1 MTAVTPPAVE
11 TLAPVAMLARLVG
24 FDTTSRGSNLALIDF
39 VAGYLARLGVEAVLT
54 RDDDGRKA
62 NLFAT
67 LGPRRDG
74 GVVLSGHTDVV
85 PVDGQPWSTDPFSM
99 VEKDGRLY
107 GRGTCDM
114 KGFLATALALAPE
127 ILRRRPKVPIHLALS
142 YDEEVGC
149 LGVGRLIAQAVAAGV
164 KPAAVI
170 VGEPTEMKVV
180 DAHKGIY
187 GFRTTVTG
195 REAHSSLTDKGVN
208 AIFAAADL
216 VGFLA
221 RLADEMA
228 GRADPESGFDP
239 SYTTIHV
246 GTVEGGTALNIV
258 PRQCTFRWEY
268 RLMPGADPDEV
279 PRRFAA
285 YCDERRAALKARAGE
300 ADIVTEAQMSVPG
313 LDPEPGSAAERLA
326 FALAGSN
333 RTHKVPYGSEAGL
346 FQRAGMAVV
355 VCGPGSIAQAHK
367 PDEFVT
373 RAQIDACEAFLRR
386 LIDHVTA

>member
-1 MTAVTPPAVE
+1 MAATTYTPIE
-11 TLAPVAMLARLVG
+11 MLARLVG
-24 FDTTSRGSNLALIDF
+24 FDTTSRGSNLALIEF
-39 VAGYLARLGVEAVLT
+39 VADYLGGLGVESQLT
-54 RDDDGRKA
+54 RDDGGNKA

-85 PVDGQPWSTDPFSM
+85 PVDGQPWSTDPFTL

-114 KGFLATALALAPE
+114 KGFLATSLALAPE
-127 ILRRRPKVPIHLALS
+127 ILRRRPKVPVHLALS

-149 LGVGRLIAQAVAAGV
+149 LGVGRLIAKALDQGV
-164 KPAAVI
+164 KPSAVI

-180 DAHKGIY
+180 DAHKGIFS
-187 GFRTTVTG
+187 FRTTVVG

-208 AIFAAADL
+208 AILAAAGL
-216 VGFLA
+216 LGFLG
-221 RLADEMA
+221 RLADELA
-228 GRADPESGFDP
+228 SRADPESGFDP
-239 SYTTIHV
+239 PYTTVHV
-246 GTVEGGTALNIV
+246 GVIEGGTALNIV
-258 PRQCTFRWEY
+258 PRRCAFRWEY
-268 RLMPGADPDEV
+268 RLLPGADQDEV
-279 PRRFAA
+279 PHRFAA
-285 YCDERRAALKARAGE
+285 YCDERRARLKARAAE
-300 ADIVTEAQMSVPG
+300 ADIVTEAEMNVPG

-333 RTHKVPYGSEAGL
+333 RTHKAAFGTEAGL
-346 FQRAGMAVV
+346 FQQAGIAAV

-386 LIDHVTA
+386 LIDHVGA

>member
-1 MTAVTPPAVE
+1 MTPGAVTLSPVE
-11 TLAPVAMLARLVG
+11 MLARLVG
-24 FDTTSRGSNLALIDF
+24 FDTTSRGSNLALIEF
-39 VAGYLARLGVEAVLT
+39 VVDYLGQHGVEAVLT

-67 LGPRRDG
+67 LGPARDG

-85 PVDGQPWSTDPFSM
+85 PVDGQAWSSDPFVV
-99 VEKDGRLY
+99 VERDGRLY

-114 KGFLATALALAPE
+114 KGFLATALALVPD
-127 ILRRRPKVPIHLALS
+127 ILKRRPKVPIHLALS

-149 LGVGRLIAQAVAAGV
+149 LGVGRLIAQAIDAGV

-187 GFRTTVTG
+187 AFRTTVTG

-208 AIFAAADL
+208 AIMAAADL
-216 VGFLA
+216 IGCLG

-228 GRADPESGFDP
+228 SRADPDSGFDP
-239 SYTTIHV
+239 AYTTVHV
-246 GTVEGGTALNIV
+246 GTIEGGTALNIV
-258 PRQCTFRWEY
+258 PLRCAFRWEY
-268 RLMPGADPDEV
+268 RLLPGADPDEV

-285 YCDERRAALKARAGE
+285 YCDERRAALKGRARE
-300 ADIVTEAQMSVPG
+300 ADIVTEPQMSVPG
-313 LDPEPGSAAERLA
+313 LEPEPGSAAERLV

-333 RTHKVPYGSEAGL
+333 RTHKAAFGTEAGL
-346 FQRAGMAVV
+346 FQRAGMAAV
-355 VCGPGSIAQAHK
+355 VCGPGSVAQAHK
-367 PDEFVT
+367 PDEFVA
-373 RAQIDACEAFLRR
+373 RAQIEACEAFLRR
-386 LIDHVTA
+386 LIDHVA